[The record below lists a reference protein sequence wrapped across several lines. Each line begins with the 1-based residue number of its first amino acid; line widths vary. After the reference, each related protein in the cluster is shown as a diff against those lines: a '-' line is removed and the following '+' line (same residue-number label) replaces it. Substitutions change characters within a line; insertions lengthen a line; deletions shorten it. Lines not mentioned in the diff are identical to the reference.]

1 MGAKSDLALET
12 KLRELTSLRWTALA
26 IHLVKKTDPVRFVTK
41 ASRGSRF
48 DVRPPDMPLNLDE
61 IPTWYASEYEWRI
74 SGPRNDMRR
83 MNEAI
88 LNPGRTWRSGCATEV
103 FGPSPQYPYYP
114 DGVAGSQI
122 APSANSKRQK
132 TEQDTVKGGELYNS
146 PVDPSAP
153 SLTQAIEE
161 PGVFAGFSAN
171 RNLPDIRVSWG
182 AANGYVWC
190 PCGNAWTSTT
200 CIGRLPCQ
208 VCFRTSGPVGL
219 VAALSRRPLGTT

>member
-1 MGAKSDLALET
+1 
-12 KLRELTSLRWTALA
+12 
-26 IHLVKKTDPVRFVTK
+26 
-41 ASRGSRF
+41 
-48 DVRPPDMPLNLDE
+48 
-61 IPTWYASEYEWRI
+61 
-74 SGPRNDMRR
+74 MRR

-103 FGPSPQYPYYP
+103 FGPSPQHPYYP

-161 PGVFAGFSAN
+161 PGVFAGFSAKH
-171 RNLPDIRVSWG
+171 NLPDITGSWG
-182 AANGYVWC
+182 STKGYVWC
-190 PCGNAWTSTT
+190 PLRERVDLDYVHRQIAM
-200 CIGRLPCQ
+200 
-208 VCFRTSGPVGL
+208 SGLFENV
-219 VAALSRRPLGTT
+219 RPRGSGGGPFKKTPWNHMTPYKSAFEWKGPRFLLRHHR